1 MRLLRYWWFS
11 VDVLGAVQPGRA
23 RTSDARRVVHTYG
36 CNE

>member
-1 MRLLRYWWFS
+1 MRLLRYCLWFS
-11 VDVLGAVQPGRA
+11 EVLGAVQPGRA